1 MRKLKADVYSYDM
14 KIKAFCLLTIL
25 NLYRVSKVRQDSS
38 SSAVITQEEKNTSIL
53 KTAA

>member
-14 KIKAFCLLTIL
+14 KIKAFCLLIIL

-38 SSAVITQEEKNTSIL
+38 SSAVITQEEKNISIL